1 VSGES
6 SKNWVSKFSI
16 GCKDDACITNK
27 QKESEALDHLEKHL
41 LELVGTA
48 PFNPKNRSNRMSGAG
63 ESHSL
68 GISIKQLDL

>member
-1 VSGES
+1 
-6 SKNWVSKFSI
+6 VSKFSI

-48 PFNPKNRSNRMSGAG
+48 PFNPKNRSRSTPC
-63 ESHSL
+63 SSRIPPSL
-68 GISIKQLDL
+68 SP